1 MERSF
6 EAALV
11 LDLDFLLVF
20 YQHELGQCAF
30 QCAETQSQELF
41 YSYDVHIIYVF
52 FILVYDFSLINLYL
66 LSLILFSL

>member
-20 YQHELGQCAF
+20 YQHKVKSHRLGQCALV
-30 QCAETQSQELF
+30 CAET
-41 YSYDVHIIYVF
+41 
-52 FILVYDFSLINLYL
+52 
-66 LSLILFSL
+66 